1 MYLKACS
8 KFGPVLYQDRSRKYL
23 NLLRLVDVNMF
34 CEQVWQLCEHMQ
46 CEGSDALPMILNQL

>member
-34 CEQVWQLCEHMQ
+34 CEQVWHCSL
-46 CEGSDALPMILNQL
+46 AT